1 MYQRIKAP
9 LFWDSIL
16 FTIFLICLI
25 FLSCKPKQDISSAFS
40 DYTIE
45 SIPGTNLQVAKKY
58 NDSLLI
64 EEVFLQDGKPHGTWT
79 IYHDQNLRIKDH
91 KSYYHGELNGYWLQ
105 FNSLGRVEI
114 MEQYRMGVL
123 HGQRIKYYSGFPLEI
138 ESYKDGKPHG
148 IFKKY
153 YPSKTIQ
160 QESHYKDGVLHGPFR
175 YFNEDGKLSLEYQ
188 YENGEKTGG
197 GIIE

>member
-1 MYQRIKAP
+1 MHHSINAKIACQQNMLVCL
-9 LFWDSIL
+9 LFCLL
-16 FTIFLICLI
+16 FI
-25 FLSCKPKQDISSAFS
+25 SCKNNQDVNQAFS

-45 SIPGTNLQVAKKY
+45 SIPGTNLYVAKKL
-58 NDSLLI
+58 NDSLLL
-64 EEVFLQDGKPHGTWT
+64 EEVYLRDGKPHGTWT
-79 IYHDQNLRIKDH
+79 IYHDQNMRIKDH
-91 KSYYHGELNGYWLQ
+91 KSYHQGELNGYWLQ

-123 HGQRIKYYSGFPLEI
+123 HGERIKYYSGFPLEL
-138 ESYKDGKPHG
+138 ESYKNGKPHG
-148 IFKKY
+148 TFKKY
-153 YPSKTIQ
+153 YPNKSIQ
-160 QESHYKDGVLHGPFR
+160 QESNYKDGVLHGPFR